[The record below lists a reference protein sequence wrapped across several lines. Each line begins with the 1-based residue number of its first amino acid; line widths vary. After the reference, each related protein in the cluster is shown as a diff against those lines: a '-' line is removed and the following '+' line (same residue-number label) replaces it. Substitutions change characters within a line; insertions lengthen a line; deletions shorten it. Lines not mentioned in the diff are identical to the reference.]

1 MSLRH
6 NDQQLHFATDS
17 IMPNTSTLATKP
29 TPTLL
34 EQLIPIAQTLPQ
46 AAADAEASR
55 TFLQLCLQ
63 QAKQPIVTTSFG
75 PQSGVLLHMV
85 TQVIPDI
92 PVIWVDSGYNL
103 PATYR
108 HAETLTKALDLNLQT
123 YTPKTSAAFWDATQG
138 GIPTIEDERHGE
150 FSKNFKITPFK
161 QALAELQPDMW
172 VSSIRQQQSDHRAG
186 LPPVH
191 EGANGVI
198 KLAPFIYW
206 QEEDLQAYLQHHKIA
221 DEQRY
226 FDPVK
231 AQYGRECG
239 LHKL

>member
-1 MSLRH
+1 MNKTQSSLLSSV
-6 NDQQLHFATDS
+6 QPFAD
-17 IMPNTSTLATKP
+17 ILAVNEG
-29 TPTLL
+29 L
-34 EQLIPIAQTLPQ
+34 EK
-46 AAADAEASR
+46 ASR
-55 TFLQLCLQ
+55 HFLKLALSKAQR
-63 QAKQPIVTTSFG
+63 PIVTTSFG

-103 PATYR
+103 PDTYR
-108 HAETLTKALDLNLQT
+108 HAETLTKTLDLNLQI
-123 YTPKTSAAFWDATQG
+123 YTPTTSAAFWDATQG
-138 GIPTIEDERHGE
+138 GIPTVEDERHSE
-150 FSKNFKITPFK
+150 FSKKFKITPFQ
-161 QALAELQPDMW
+161 QALKDLQPDMW
-172 VSSIRQQQSDHRAG
+172 VSSIRQQQSDHRKG

-206 QEEDLQAYLQHHKIA
+206 QEEDLKAYLNEHQIA

>member
-1 MSLRH
+1 MIKVQPSLLS
-6 NDQQLHFATDS
+6 NVQ
-17 IMPNTSTLATKP
+17 PLADILAVNKA
-29 TPTLL
+29 L
-34 EQLIPIAQTLPQ
+34 E
-46 AAADAEASR
+46 EASLN
-55 TFLQLCLQ
+55 FLQLALSKAQ
-63 QAKQPIVTTSFG
+63 RPIVTTSFG

-108 HAETLTKALDLNLQT
+108 HAETLTKALNLNLQI
-123 YTPKTSAAFWDATQG
+123 YTPKTSAAFWDATRG

-191 EGANGVI
+191 EGANGVV

-206 QEEDLQAYLQHHKIA
+206 QEEHLQAYLQHHQIA

-231 AQYGRECG
+231 AQLGRECG